1 MMSDLHEL
9 LYELKK
15 REDFEIKVNVK
26 PAIKLPA
33 GLNKKLIYEIS
44 EAKNEPAWMTE
55 HRIKSFEIFEKW
67 HEPDWGVSR
76 EELDLSKIVPYVK
89 PNAKKTT
96 TWEEVP
102 EEIKQAFDK
111 LGIPEAERKY
121 LAGVG
126 AQFDSEMIYKNI
138 KEELKKLGVIFTD
151 IETAVREYPDLVK
164 EYFMKL
170 VPPTDNKYAA
180 LHGALWS
187 GGTFLYV
194 PKGVKVPL
202 PLQSYFLFGNPGGGQ
217 FEHTVIIADE
227 GSEVTYIEGCTAP
240 KYDVVNLHVGT
251 VEVYV
256 KKGAKMKYL
265 TMQNWSKNMFNLEI
279 KRAITED
286 DAVMTWVSGS
296 FGSYKTMV
304 YPATIL
310 KGDNS
315 VSENV
320 SISFAGP
327 GQHID
332 TGSKVIHIG
341 KNTRST
347 VDARSIS
354 IGGGWSFYRGLLKI
368 MESAKGSK
376 ASVSCTGLMIDNK
389 SKSDTVPIIEVYNT
403 DSDVGHEAKIGRIK
417 DEQIFYLMSR
427 GLSELEAKGLIVK
440 GFIQP
445 VVQELPF
452 EYAIELNRLVDME
465 IESSIG

>member
-1 MMSDLHEL
+1 MELREL
-9 LYELKK
+9 LYELKRK
-15 REDFEIKVNVK
+15 EDFDLKLNVRS
-26 PAIKLPA
+26 ALKLPA
-33 GLNKKLIYEIS
+33 GLNKRLVYELS
-44 EAKNEPAWMTE
+44 VAKNEPEWMRE
-55 HRIKSFEIFEKW
+55 HRLRSFEIFERW
-67 HEPDWGVSR
+67 HEPHWGVDRSA
-76 EELDLSKIVPYVK
+76 LDLSKIVPYVK
-89 PNAKKTT
+89 PDAKKVSS
-96 TWEEVP
+96 WEEVP
-102 EEIKQAFDK
+102 EEIKQAFER
-111 LGIPEAERKY
+111 LGIPEAERKF

-126 AQFDSEMIYKNI
+126 AQFDSEMVYKNI
-138 KEELKKLGVIFTD
+138 REELRKLGVIFTD
-151 IETAVREYPDLVK
+151 IETAVREYPELVK

-170 VPPTDNKYAA
+170 VPPTDNRYAA

-194 PKGVKVPL
+194 PKGVKVPM

-256 KKGAKMKYL
+256 KAGAKLKYL
-265 TMQNWSKNMFNLEI
+265 TLQNWSKNMFNLEI
-279 KRAITED
+279 KRAIAEK

-296 FGSYKTMV
+296 FGSFKTMV

-332 TGSKVIHIG
+332 SGSKVIHIG
-341 KNTRST
+341 RNTRST

-354 IGGGWSFYRGLLKI
+354 VGGGWSFYRGLLKVA
-368 MESAKGSK
+368 ESAAGAR
-376 ASVSCTGLMIDNK
+376 ASVSCTGLMVDDR
-389 SKSDTVPIIEVYNT
+389 SKSDTVPVIEVHNP
-403 DSDVGHEAKIGRIK
+403 DSDIGHEARIGRIS
-417 DEQIFYLMSR
+417 DDQIFYLMSR
-427 GLSELEAKGLIVK
+427 GLSELEAKSLIVK

-445 VVQELPF
+445 VVKELPF
-452 EYAIELNRLVDME
+452 EYAIELNRLVEME

>member
-1 MMSDLHEL
+1 
-9 LYELKK
+9 
-15 REDFEIKVNVK
+15 I
-26 PAIKLPA
+26 
-33 GLNKKLIYEIS
+33 
-44 EAKNEPAWMTE
+44 
-55 HRIKSFEIFEKW
+55 IF
-67 HEPDWGVSR
+67 
-76 EELDLSKIVPYVK
+76 I
-89 PNAKKTT
+89 
-96 TWEEVP
+96 
-102 EEIKQAFDK
+102 
-111 LGIPEAERKY
+111 
-121 LAGVG
+121 
-126 AQFDSEMIYKNI
+126 
-138 KEELKKLGVIFTD
+138 D
-151 IETAVREYPDLVK
+151 IETAVKEYPDLVK
-164 EYFMKL
+164 QYFMKL

-256 KKGAKMKYL
+256 NKGAKLKYL

-279 KRAITED
+279 KRAIAEE

-315 VSENV
+315 VSDNI

-368 MESAKGSK
+368 GERAENSK

-389 SKSDTVPIIEVYNT
+389 SKSDTVPIIEVLNAN
-403 DSDVGHEAKIGRIK
+403 SDVGHEAKIGRIK

>member
-1 MMSDLHEL
+1 MERIDEMLI
-9 LYELKK
+9 ELKK
-15 REDFEIKVNVK
+15 REDFNIQVNAK
-26 PAIKLPA
+26 IAAKLPA
-33 GLNKKLIYEIS
+33 GLNKKLIHELS
-44 EAKNEPAWMTE
+44 EMKNEPEWMLQ
-55 HRIKSFEIFEKW
+55 HRLKSFEIFEQW
-67 HEPDWGVSR
+67 HEPDWGVDRSD
-76 EELDLSKIVPYVK
+76 LDLSKIVPYIK
-89 PNAKKTT
+89 PDAKKTT

-102 EEIKQAFDK
+102 EEIKKAFDK

-180 LHGALWS
+180 LHGAVWS

-202 PLQSYFLFGNPGGGQ
+202 PLQSYFLFSNPGGGQ

-227 GSEVTYIEGCTAP
+227 GSEVVYIEGCTAP

-256 KKGAKMKYL
+256 KKGAKLKYL
-265 TMQNWSKNMFNLEI
+265 TMQNWSKNMYNLEI
-279 KRAITED
+279 KRAIAYD
-286 DAVMTWVSGS
+286 DAVMSWISGS
-296 FGSYKTMV
+296 FGSFKTMV
-304 YPATIL
+304 YPMCIL

-332 TGSKVIHIG
+332 TGSKVVHIG

-347 VDARSIS
+347 VDSRSIS

-368 MESAKGSK
+368 AETARKSK

-389 SKSDTVPIIEVYNT
+389 SKSDTVPIIQVYNT
-403 DSDVGHEAKIGRIK
+403 DSDVGHEAKIGRIS
-417 DEQIFYLMSR
+417 DDQIFYLMNR
-427 GLSELEAKGLIVK
+427 GLSELEAKSLIVK

-445 VVQELPF
+445 VMKELPF
-452 EYAIELNRLVDME
+452 EYAVELNRLVDLE

>member
-1 MMSDLHEL
+1 
-9 LYELKK
+9 
-15 REDFEIKVNVK
+15 
-26 PAIKLPA
+26 
-33 GLNKKLIYEIS
+33 
-44 EAKNEPAWMTE
+44 
-55 HRIKSFEIFEKW
+55 
-67 HEPDWGVSR
+67 
-76 EELDLSKIVPYVK
+76 
-89 PNAKKTT
+89 
-96 TWEEVP
+96 
-102 EEIKQAFDK
+102 
-111 LGIPEAERKY
+111 
-121 LAGVG
+121 
-126 AQFDSEMIYKNI
+126 
-138 KEELKKLGVIFTD
+138 
-151 IETAVREYPDLVK
+151 
-164 EYFMKL
+164 
-170 VPPTDNKYAA
+170 
-180 LHGALWS
+180 
-187 GGTFLYV
+187 
-194 PKGVKVPL
+194 
-202 PLQSYFLFGNPGGGQ
+202 
-217 FEHTVIIADE
+217 
-227 GSEVTYIEGCTAP
+227 
-240 KYDVVNLHVGT
+240 
-251 VEVYV
+251 
-256 KKGAKMKYL
+256 
-265 TMQNWSKNMFNLEI
+265 MFNLEI
-279 KRAITED
+279 KRAIAED